1 MRVDPHS
8 SLLWWVAVGKVQ
20 PFLIGLNVSDQAEPF
35 VGDSAFVLVAEG
47 AVHPIGRHCTR
58 SDRVQ
63 SFVTGVALRNGCS
76 ASLRVQRFVKG
87 AALR

>member
-1 MRVDPHS
+1 M
-8 SLLWWVAVGKVQ
+8 
-20 PFLIGLNVSDQAEPF
+20 
-35 VGDSAFVLVAEG
+35 GDSAFVLVAEG

-87 AALR
+87 AALRNGCSAADWVESWCHACW

>member
-1 MRVDPHS
+1 M
-8 SLLWWVAVGKVQ
+8 
-20 PFLIGLNVSDQAEPF
+20 
-35 VGDSAFVLVAEG
+35 GDSAFVLVAEG

-63 SFVTGVALRNGCS
+63 RFVKGAALRNGCS